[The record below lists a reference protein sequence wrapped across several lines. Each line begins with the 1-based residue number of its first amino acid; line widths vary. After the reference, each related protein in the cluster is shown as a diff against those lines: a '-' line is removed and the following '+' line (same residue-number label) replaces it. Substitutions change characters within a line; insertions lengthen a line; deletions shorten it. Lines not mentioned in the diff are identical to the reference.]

1 MDLGL
6 HGRVALVTGA
16 GRGIGAAIAR
26 ALAAEG
32 CDVALVELAVDG
44 PVQRVAEEIRALGRR
59 AHPVACDVRDF
70 DAAGSAVERV
80 VRELG
85 GLHVLVCNAGITRD
99 AVSWKMSEAEWD
111 DVLAVNLKGCFNF
124 VRAAV
129 PALREAAW
137 GRVVAVSSINGL
149 RGKFGLANYAA
160 SKAGLVGLAKS
171 LARELGA
178 FGVTVNVVAPGM
190 VLTDMVRTLPDEVLE
205 GARSEAVTG
214 RLAEPGE
221 VASAVTFL
229 CSEAAGSIT
238 GETLRVDGGQYL

>member
-6 HGRVALVTGA
+6 QGRVALVTGA

-32 CDVALVELAVDG
+32 CDVALVELTADG
-44 PVQRVAEEIRALGRR
+44 PVQGVAEEIRGLGRR
-59 AHPVACDVRDF
+59 AQSFICDVRDF
-70 DAAGSAVERV
+70 DAAGSVVEGV

-85 GLHVLVCNAGITRD
+85 GLHVLVCNAGIARD
-99 AVSWKMSEAEWD
+99 AVSWKMSEADWD
-111 DVLAVNLKGCFNF
+111 DVLDVNLKGCFNF

-129 PALREAAW
+129 PALREAGW

-190 VLTDMVRTLPDEVLE
+190 VLTDMVRSLPDDVLE
-205 GARSEAVTG
+205 VARCEAVTG
-214 RLAEPGE
+214 RLAEPSE

-229 CSEAAGSIT
+229 CSQAAASIT
-238 GETLRVDGGQYL
+238 GETLRVDGGQYV

>member
-1 MDLGL
+1 M
-6 HGRVALVTGA
+6 
-16 GRGIGAAIAR
+16 
-26 ALAAEG
+26 
-32 CDVALVELAVDG
+32 
-44 PVQRVAEEIRALGRR
+44 
-59 AHPVACDVRDF
+59 
-70 DAAGSAVERV
+70 
-80 VRELG
+80 
-85 GLHVLVCNAGITRD
+85 
-99 AVSWKMSEAEWD
+99 
-111 DVLAVNLKGCFNF
+111 NLKGCFNF

-129 PALREAAW
+129 PALREATW

-178 FGVTVNVVAPGM
+178 FGITVNVVAPGM
-190 VLTDMVRTLPDEVLE
+190 VMTDMVRALPDDVLE

-238 GETLRVDGGQYL
+238 GEVLRVDGGQYV